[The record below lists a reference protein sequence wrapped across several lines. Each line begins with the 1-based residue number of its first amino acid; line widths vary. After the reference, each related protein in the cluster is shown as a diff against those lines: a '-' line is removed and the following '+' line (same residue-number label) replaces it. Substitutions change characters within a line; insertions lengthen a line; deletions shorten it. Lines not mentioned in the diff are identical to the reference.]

1 MLFFL
6 NYLTF
11 SFGFVLLSRIR
22 KNVCF
27 KTLEEKKEFN
37 PSKMDH
43 PHFLI
48 QRSRTNQVRLE
59 APLSTING
67 IYELEQLETF
77 KASISP
83 LVKWS
88 DCD

>member
-1 MLFFL
+1 
-6 NYLTF
+6 
-11 SFGFVLLSRIR
+11 
-22 KNVCF
+22 
-27 KTLEEKKEFN
+27 
-37 PSKMDH
+37 MDH

-48 QRSRTNQVRLE
+48 QRSRTNQLRLE

>member
-1 MLFFL
+1 M
-6 NYLTF
+6 
-11 SFGFVLLSRIR
+11 
-22 KNVCF
+22 K
-27 KTLEEKKEFN
+27 KKKELN
-37 PSKMDH
+37 PSKMVH
-43 PHFLI
+43 LHFLM

-83 LVKWS
+83 FVKRS